1 MTNRSETKTITIPL
15 HVWGQV
21 ASEADHRGV
30 KVEDV
35 LVGAINSVR
44 LRSHRQAVVI
54 GLTMLGHSDRVIA
67 ELTGEARDFIKQAR
81 RSVGLPANTSER
93 KRA

>member
-1 MTNRSETKTITIPL
+1 MSSETKTITVPL
-15 HVWGQV
+15 KVWGRL
-21 ASEADHRGV
+21 ATEADHRDV
-30 KVEDV
+30 QVEDV
-35 LVGAINSVR
+35 LVGAINSVI

-54 GLTMLGHSDRVIA
+54 GLVVLGHSDRVVA

-81 RSVGLPANTSER
+81 HSVGLAANTTNK

>member
-1 MTNRSETKTITIPL
+1 MSLSETKTITVPL
-15 HVWGQV
+15 RVWGQL

-44 LRSHRQAVVI
+44 LRSHRQAVII
-54 GLTMLGHSDRVIA
+54 GLAMLGHTDRVIA
-67 ELTGEARDFIKQAR
+67 ELAGEARDCIKQAR
-81 RSVGLPANTSER
+81 NSVGLPANTTER